1 MGNGSR
7 LKPGWHEPRGK
18 INITFDEGIQVGYA
32 CPICKVFTS
41 KPPEE
46 KQLMCDNKLLHEE
59 PERMHEML
67 WIERPDQDHVKIL
80 MDLEV
85 FNEDQRHVL
94 YGIVLNI
101 NKMWEKINKL
111 GEQK

>member
-1 MGNGSR
+1 MNNGSQ

-32 CPICKVFTS
+32 CPICKVFAA
-41 KPPEE
+41 KPPPE
-46 KQLMCDNKLLHEE
+46 KNLMCDNKLLHEE

-67 WIERPDQDHVKIL
+67 WIERPDQVHAKIL

-101 NKMWEKINKL
+101 NKMWETINRL